1 MINFFKR
8 NKEVKEITIKKD
20 EYGFPI
26 LTYEHFQS
34 LRERNMIMSYP
45 VGSDVI
51 IKSNEDEP
59 YLRGTIISYEPISKA
74 KNLTPVVKLSLSGDT
89 VYVLGKIRHYS
100 IELCE
105 ALDKLTP
112 IEQYNVLAEFH
123 KITKE

>member
-1 MINFFKR
+1 MLIN
-8 NKEVKEITIKKD
+8 
-20 EYGFPI
+20 
-26 LTYEHFQS
+26 
-34 LRERNMIMSYP
+34 YP

-59 YLRGTIISYEPISKA
+59 YRRGTLISYEPITKA
-74 KNLTPVVKLSLSGDT
+74 ANLVPVVKLSLSGGE

-100 IELCE
+100 KELCD
-105 ALDKLTP
+105 ALDKLSP